1 LRHGEKVSQIKIYYK
16 EDEMEK
22 DRLELVYEDNGVGV
36 SDDARRNLF
45 REGYG
50 RGTGYGLYLTAK
62 LCEMYSWKI
71 METGEYGK
79 GAQFTITIPKTNKKG
94 QTLYKIQK

>member
-1 LRHGEKVSQIKIYYK
+1 
-16 EDEMEK
+16 MEK
-22 DRLELVYEDNGVGV
+22 DKLKLVYEDNGVGV
-36 SDDARRNLF
+36 SEDARRNLF
-45 REGYG
+45 KEGYG

-62 LCEMYSWKI
+62 LCEMYGWKI

-94 QTLYKIQK
+94 EQLYKILEYENSIR